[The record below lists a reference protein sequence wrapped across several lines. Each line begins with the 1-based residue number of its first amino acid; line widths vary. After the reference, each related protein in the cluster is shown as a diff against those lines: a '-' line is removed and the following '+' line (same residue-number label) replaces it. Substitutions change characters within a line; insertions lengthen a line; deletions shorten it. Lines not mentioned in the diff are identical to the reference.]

1 MTKVEGNNDI
11 ERDDIFDRSNLI
23 NPQEKDK
30 LFKQEGTGKSF
41 WFNLMFYLMVF
52 VVLSLLYR
60 GVVLYTTGDYLFRSF
75 LNEDAPEMPKWYPI
89 TTIVLSIVSLIG
101 LILTYMFR
109 KIGPYTVVISLFLAA
124 TIQPE
129 FMADG
134 TLYTL
139 FALFVFI
146 GYGLAIIYPYWNKF
160 K

>member
-1 MTKVEGNNDI
+1 MTNIKGQNEI
-11 ERDDIFDRSNLI
+11 ERDDIFDRNKLL
-23 NPQEKDK
+23 NPLEKDK
-30 LFKQEGTGKSF
+30 QFQQEGTGKSL
-41 WFNLMFYLMVF
+41 WFNLMFYLMIF

-60 GVVLYTTGDYLFRSF
+60 GIILFTTNDYLFRSF
-75 LNEDAPEMPKWYPI
+75 LNEDAPEMPQWYPI
-89 TTIVLSIVSLIG
+89 STIILSIVSLVG

-109 KIGPYTVVISLFLAA
+109 KIGPFVVVISLFLAA